1 MAEADCARV
10 GLGEVVKQAYKVY
23 KSIYIM
29 KKKAEPAQQSNKLT
43 IIFPTK
49 TISSHQVNGCG
60 RRLRKKSIK
69 NLSNG

>member
-1 MAEADCARV
+1 
-10 GLGEVVKQAYKVY
+10 
-23 KSIYIM
+23 M

-43 IIFPTK
+43 IIFLTK